1 MAKPPLPT
9 ELQRLLQNTS
19 WQADTLGM
27 SSAQTFRIEGPENFY
42 LKINPVDPWGGL
54 KTEADAL
61 VWLRGYLPAPEV
73 IYYDRVDGTDYLLI
87 RELVGLP
94 ASADAWKA
102 NPKRLAETL
111 AASMRALHSLD
122 PATCPFNQRTETK
135 LREAADLV
143 QRGLV
148 DADDFDDENQGRTP
162 DQLLEQLYAEQP
174 ANDDLVV
181 THGDFCLPN
190 LILTDWRL
198 SGFIDVG
205 TLGVGD
211 RYQDLALCLR
221 DLADELNTNRYDA
234 HFLSAYGLT
243 AVDTEKLRY
252 FRLLDELK

>member
-1 MAKPPLPT
+1 MVRYTLPT
-9 ELQRLLQNTS
+9 ELQRLLQKTS

-27 SSAQTFRIEGPENFY
+27 SSAQTFRLEGPESFY

-61 VWLRGYLPAPEV
+61 VWLRAYLPAPEV
-73 IYYDRVDGTDYLLI
+73 VYYERLTGIDYLLI
-87 RELVGLP
+87 RELVGSP
-94 ASADAWKA
+94 ASADEWKT

-111 AASMRALHSLD
+111 AVSMLALHSLE
-122 PATCPFNQRTETK
+122 PASCPFDQRTDTK
-135 LREAADLV
+135 LREVTSLV

-148 DADDFDDENQGRTP
+148 DADDFDDENQARTP
-162 DQLLEQLYAEQP
+162 EHILEQLYAEQP
-174 ANDDLVV
+174 ADDDLVV

-205 TLGVGD
+205 GLGVGD

-221 DLADELNTNRYDA
+221 DLADELGTNRYDA
-234 HFLSAYGLT
+234 CFLSAYGLR
-243 AVDTEKLRY
+243 AVDTDKLRY